1 MDEDFEA
8 AAEESLDSIEQD
20 LADTNDA
27 TFEAMDEEPV
37 HEQQQQQHQTQAA
50 APPPKLPSSSGPSD
64 IVKLGALGLGAVA
77 LIAAVIFGIRRFAK
91 RQLPEEEKV
100 CSDAVLHV

>member
-27 TFEAMDEEPV
+27 TLEAVDEEPV
-37 HEQQQQQHQTQAA
+37 HEQQQYQTQAA
-50 APPPKLPSSSGPSD
+50 APPPKVPSSSGPSD

-100 CSDAVLHV
+100 CSDACLHV